1 MLDEVVTTLMQRDD
15 VSALLKVSLALS
27 ESLDLDVVMQT
38 AIDAAVE
45 ILGLDTGAIYLI
57 RGDELV
63 LGATTPEL
71 PPDFPAELRIAPMA
85 EHHTIIRSLTDRA
98 PIMASDVEALGL
110 SDAERGAVEARE
122 LTSVMYI
129 PLLLEGV
136 AEGVMLVGT
145 QGRVIDFAAHD
156 ANLCRTFSAQVAL
169 AVQNAKL
176 HEAARAAAEE
186 LSSAYEATLEGW
198 SLALEMRDQETLGH
212 TKRAARLACELAGA
226 LGVSEEDMRHMRR
239 GALLHDIGK
248 MVVPDAVLH
257 KPGPLNDAE
266 WALMRAH
273 PVVAQEFL
281 SRIEYLRPALDI
293 PYCHHER
300 WDGSGYPRGLKGTAI
315 PLAARIFAVIDVYD
329 ALTSDRPYRS
339 AWTPEAALEHIVN
352 QAGRH
357 FDPAVV
363 EIFAARADEF
373 AELLH

>member
-1 MLDEVVTTLMQRDD
+1 MLMQCDD
-15 VSALLKVSLALS
+15 VSALLRVSLALS
-27 ESLDLDVVMQT
+27 ESLDLGVVMQT

-45 ILGLDTGAIYLI
+45 VLGLDTGAIYLI
-57 RGDELV
+57 EGDELV
-63 LGATTPEL
+63 LGATTPVL
-71 PPDFPAELRIAPMA
+71 PPDFPAELRTAPMA
-85 EHHTIIRSLTDRA
+85 AHPTIVRSLADRA
-98 PIMASDVEALGL
+98 PIMASDVGALAL
-110 SDAERGAVEARE
+110 SDAERSAVDARG

-129 PLLLEGV
+129 PLLLEGT

-145 QGRVIDFAAHD
+145 QGRVFDFAAHD
-156 ANLCRTFSAQVAL
+156 ANLCRTLSAQVAL
-169 AVQNAKL
+169 ALQNAKL

-226 LGVSEEDMRHMRR
+226 LGVPDEELPHVRR

-257 KPGPLNDAE
+257 KPGPLDDAE

-281 SRIEYLRPALDI
+281 SRIDYLQPALDI

-300 WDGSGYPRGLKGTAI
+300 WDGTGYPRGLKGANI

-329 ALTSDRPYRS
+329 ALTSDRPYRP
-339 AWTPEAALEHIVN
+339 AWTPEAALEHIVH
-352 QAGRH
+352 QAGTH

-363 EIFAARADEF
+363 EIFAERADEL
-373 AELLH
+373 AGLLY